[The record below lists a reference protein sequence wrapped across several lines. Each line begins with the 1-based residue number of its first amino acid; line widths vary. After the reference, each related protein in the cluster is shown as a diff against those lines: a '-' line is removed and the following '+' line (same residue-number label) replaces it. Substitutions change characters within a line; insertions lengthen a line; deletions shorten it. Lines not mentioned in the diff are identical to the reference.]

1 MCYDIC
7 IKIRKKSNTLEIL
20 KESENIFKLKNE
32 NFFIAVVGNI
42 YNLKNEKMQIE
53 DILKTYYKYSTKISN
68 YLDGTYSLIIYDFQI
83 RKCYIFQDYFR
94 K

>member
-1 MCYDIC
+1 MIELIIC
-7 IKIRKKSNTLEIL
+7 IKIRKESNTLEIL
-20 KESENIFKLKNE
+20 EESKNIFLNENIFV
-32 NFFIAVVGNI
+32 AVIGNI
-42 YNLKNEKMQIE
+42 YNLQNEKMQIE
-53 DILKTYYKYSTKISN
+53 DILKTYYKYSNKISN